1 MAAEGATNQNLVS
14 IQGRFGTPAPAMLL
28 AVFPSNSKMVEALC
42 LFSAAAKRKPGLPKA
57 FAFEAC
63 EPKKPSRLPK
73 ANYSDF
79 PEAHFVQRG
88 AGKCRPGKAWMTRAL
103 PEDEV
108 LSWTSDDEDEHVQD
122 GGADASAAAP
132 MEWACPRCTFA
143 NSLLL
148 PACEVCEHFGPK
160 FSGTESSP
168 VACNSACALS
178 PICPRSDTL
187 RWPSLGAHQSPHHDV
202 ASQCS
207 SWLDVAEKENLAESD
222 LDGWSVT
229 SEAASEG
236 LDSWSVA
243 SEPPAKEL
251 SWAAVAAQNPSS
263 CTVATKPG
271 DRPALQRDQQRLM
284 LARKALAAGKAIGS
298 MESEYE
304 TVQQLEERRL
314 YPTTSRGS
322 AQRRRLGKRFSEE
335 CVSNEVASLFT

>member
-1 MAAEGATNQNLVS
+1 MAADEATDQNLVPLER
-14 IQGRFGTPAPAMLL
+14 RFGTPAPAML
-28 AVFPSNSKMVEALC
+28 ATVFPSNSKMVEALC
-42 LFSAAAKRKPGLPKA
+42 LVSAAAKRRPELPKA
-57 FAFEAC
+57 FEFEALQ
-63 EPKKPSRLPK
+63 PKKPSRLPK
-73 ANYSDF
+73 ANYADF

-88 AGKCRPGKAWMTRAL
+88 AGKCRPGKAWMPRSL

-108 LSWTSDDEDEHVQD
+108 LSWTSDDEEEHVQD
-122 GGADASAAAP
+122 GGSDASAAAP
-132 MEWACPRCTFA
+132 TQWACPRCTFA
-143 NSLLL
+143 NSSLL
-148 PACEVCEHFGPK
+148 PACEVCEHAGPK
-160 FSGTESSP
+160 LSGTESSA
-168 VACNSACALS
+168 VACNSSCALA
-178 PICPRSDTL
+178 PVAPRSHAL
-187 RWPSLGAHQSPHHDV
+187 MWPSLGAQQSPHHDV

-207 SWLDVAEKENLAESD
+207 SWLDVAELENLAESD

-229 SEAASEG
+229 SEAALEG

-243 SEPPAKEL
+243 SEPPAKAL

-263 CTVATKPG
+263 CNVATKPG
-271 DRPALQRDQQRLM
+271 DRPALQRDQHRRM

-304 TVQQLEERRL
+304 TVQQLEGRRL